1 MIRLTNLADYA
12 VVLMCHIAAKPGGLH
27 SAFALSG
34 ATGIPVPTV
43 SKILGA
49 LARADL
55 LASQRGI
62 NGGFAL
68 NQSVETI
75 TVAGIIEAVDGPI
88 ALTNCVE
95 GSVHECN
102 YEAFCSTKR
111 HWVRINNAVKGALAS
126 VRLSEISVS
135 VEVEAAAIEKA
146 ALETNLNQEFEGTG

>member
-12 VVLMCHIAAKPGGLH
+12 VVLMCHIAERPQDLH
-27 SAFALSG
+27 SAFALSKN
-34 ATGIPVPTV
+34 TGIPVPTV

-68 NQSVETI
+68 SSSAEEI

-95 GSVHECN
+95 GSTHDCDFED
-102 YEAFCSTKR
+102 FCTTKK
-111 HWVRINNAVKGALAS
+111 HWARINDAVKGALAS
-126 VRLSEISVS
+126 VRLSEIAATAE
-135 VEVEAAAIEKA
+135 VEVAVHRKA
-146 ALETNLNQEFEGTG
+146 AP